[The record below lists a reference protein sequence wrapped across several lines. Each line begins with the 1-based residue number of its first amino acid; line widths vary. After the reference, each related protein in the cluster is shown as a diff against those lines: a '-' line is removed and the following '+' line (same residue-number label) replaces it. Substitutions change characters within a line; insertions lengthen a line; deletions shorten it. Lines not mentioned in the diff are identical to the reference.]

1 MNSPPGK
8 GTGALRHAPSPKLTG
23 LAEDTSR
30 SGFRQVACTHSHIR
44 TERELCGS
52 TSYEKETC
60 IGCGRVLLS
69 FSFQPWGAT
78 RHCVECGDIVSNVN
92 LGGHTRCGALAGRLF
107 CLSCADG
114 RSDE

>member
-1 MNSPPGK
+1 MKWPPN
-8 GTGALRHAPSPKLTG
+8 GAGVALPTPSSKLTR
-23 LAEDTSR
+23 LALDTS
-30 SGFRQVACTHSHIR
+30 GACLTQVVCAHSHIR

-60 IGCGRVLLS
+60 IDCGRVLLS
-69 FSFQPWGAT
+69 LSFQRWRAT

-114 RSDE
+114 RRDE